1 MGSNLDFVRYCWYH
15 QVSRRLKKA
24 SWWSSSYQWFPSTS
38 LSWDCISSIEY
49 HLMLSQKV
57 SSKKLTILKVRYLVP
72 TTAHLVPEYKEHYC
86 DLPKHQY
93 SIYSMFV
100 DRKRQWQPI
109 HLTSIIDG
117 FPESTNTQQVC
128 KLTRALEV
136 YLFNACDNIYDF
148 IRTGWMFAKK
158 FQLSANPNQ
167 IKRGELGLNRFIGIL
182 FKSLSDILTLK
193 QTTDI

>member
-1 MGSNLDFVRYCWYH
+1 MATHPSNKYNRWVPGVYKY
-15 QVSRRLKKA
+15 
-24 SWWSSSYQWFPSTS
+24 ST
-38 LSWDCISSIEY
+38 
-49 HLMLSQKV
+49 
-57 SSKKLTILKVRYLVP
+57 
-72 TTAHLVPEYKEHYC
+72 
-86 DLPKHQY
+86 
-93 SIYSMFV
+93 
-100 DRKRQWQPI
+100 
-109 HLTSIIDG
+109 
-117 FPESTNTQQVC
+117 VC